1 MQNQN
6 TDAAQGRRMTRREYE
21 SRRITRTH
29 NEWLAKR
36 GLPVGNRFNR
46 WEKVKS
52 NENQYPKNYTS
63 INQD

>member
-1 MQNQN
+1 
-6 TDAAQGRRMTRREYE
+6 MTRHESE

-46 WEKVKS
+46 WEKAKTD
-52 NENQYPKNYTS
+52 EN
-63 INQD
+63 